1 MTRQGTKDLPRTRL
15 CYETCI
21 CLMFLAFENEKNISL
36 STIATQNILTR
47 INKIRKR
54 EEPNPNSLKNSKSNE
69 NSKKLITSCADSV
82 KLFQL

>member
-1 MTRQGTKDLPRTRL
+1 
-15 CYETCI
+15 
-21 CLMFLAFENEKNISL
+21 MFLTFENEKNISL

-69 NSKKLITSCADSV
+69 NSKTLHSAVTV
-82 KLFQL
+82 KLFYW